1 MARDMY
7 TIEEINKKNIKTV
20 NVYKKQNPWVSILRI
35 FMCFVVIRDHF
46 VPTGNT
52 LAQKIVGW
60 LVWGDGGAVFYVPFF
75 LLYGRGY

>member
-20 NVYKKQNPWVSILRI
+20 NVYKKQNPWVSILQI

-52 LAQKIVGW
+52 IA
-60 LVWGDGGAVFYVPFF
+60 
-75 LLYGRGY
+75 